1 MGLEVGVKT
10 PESGNIINSKIGS
23 ASLAEKDGKKF
34 LITADHVVNPENG
47 AGQDDTFLKNS
58 ATNKEISLDP
68 FKQVGKYD
76 LAVNELDRKEIESLE
91 KAGVDTNNT
100 LKLPEID
107 SELPTELTT
116 TSNFK
121 GGKNQEPSQHEVALA
136 NNGSEQQNIINEPG
150 ETNKKYDTTSQT
162 QITDPEDKLGK
173 GSSGGGLENKGIL
186 YGVVS
191 TEITDDG
198 TTQQATK
205 GNINAVDLRNEEIQ
219 AAIGKALSVA
229 A

>member
-23 ASLAEKDGKKF
+23 ASLVEIAGK
-34 LITADHVVNPENG
+34 LAIITADHVTQG
-47 AGQDDTFLKNS
+47 AAQDDTFLKNS
-58 ATNKEISLDP
+58 ATNKEIALDP

-100 LKLPEID
+100 LKLPKID
-107 SELPTELTT
+107 SELPPELAT

-121 GGKNQEPSQHEVALA
+121 GGKDQGVSKHKVALA
-136 NNGSEQQNIINEPG
+136 NTENQPVNIKNEADG
-150 ETNKKYDTTSQT
+150 NNKEYDTTQQT
-162 QITDPEDKLGK
+162 QITNPNGELDK
-173 GSSGGGLENKGIL
+173 GSSGGGLEKNGSL
-186 YGVVS
+186 YAVAS
-191 TEITDDG
+191 TKITDDG

-205 GNINAVDLRNEEIQ
+205 GNINAVDLRNAKVQ